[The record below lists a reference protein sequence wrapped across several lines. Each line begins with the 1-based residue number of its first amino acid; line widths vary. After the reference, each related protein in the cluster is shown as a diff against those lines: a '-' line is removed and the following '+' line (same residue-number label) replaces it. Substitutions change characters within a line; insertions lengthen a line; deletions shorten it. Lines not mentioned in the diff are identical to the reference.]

1 MTVPPASLLCTIEVV
16 NGFPS
21 DCLRMD
27 GWMNSAQQLVLAQS
41 FCYSS
46 CGVFTG
52 IDNGQSLK
60 LQGEGGAP
68 AIREGT
74 PGNLFVEFSIAADP
88 VLRRQ
93 GPHIHVSIDLD
104 FVDAILG
111 GDSK

>member
-1 MTVPPASLLCTIEVV
+1 MIVIDL
-16 NGFPS
+16 
-21 DCLRMD
+21 
-27 GWMNSAQQLVLAQS
+27 AQQVVLAQLC
-41 FCYSS
+41 CYSS
-46 CGVFTG
+46 CGASTG
-52 IDNGQSLK
+52 IDSGQTLQ

-74 PGNLFVEFSIAADP
+74 PGNLFVEVSIAADP